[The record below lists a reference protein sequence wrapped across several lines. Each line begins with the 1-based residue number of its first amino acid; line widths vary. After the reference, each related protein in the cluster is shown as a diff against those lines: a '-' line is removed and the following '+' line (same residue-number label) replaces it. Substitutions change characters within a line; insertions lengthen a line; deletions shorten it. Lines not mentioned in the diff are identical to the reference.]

1 MHSPAAEGAN
11 MKRRK
16 SRASVSTKV
25 RSLRAKI
32 KATEARLARLLTE
45 LERARALL
53 SREARRRKH

>member
-1 MHSPAAEGAN
+1 

-16 SRASVSTKV
+16 SRASVSGKV

-53 SREARRRKH
+53 SGEARRRKH

>member
-1 MHSPAAEGAN
+1 

-16 SRASVSTKV
+16 SRASVGTKV

-53 SREARRRKH
+53 SGEARRRKH